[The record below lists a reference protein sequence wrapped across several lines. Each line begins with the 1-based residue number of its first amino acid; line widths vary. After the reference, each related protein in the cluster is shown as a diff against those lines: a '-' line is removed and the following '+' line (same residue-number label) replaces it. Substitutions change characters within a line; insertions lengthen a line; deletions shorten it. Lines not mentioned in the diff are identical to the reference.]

1 MKNLLR
7 IVAKKKRI
15 KFKLGFKAKV
25 NLKNKIHI
33 CLNKIFRTNKKIETA
48 SLYFPINN
56 EISPFDFINYLQKK
70 RVTLSLPIIDKKN
83 NTMKFKKWIP
93 NDKLICGP
101 FGTMEPKK
109 AQISVFPQIL
119 VVPLL
124 SFDREFYRLGYGGG
138 YYDKS
143 ISDLK
148 KYFKKEKKFFITI
161 GLAYSNQEERKI
173 PREKHDMKL
182 DYIITEN
189 YVLSNINNKFL
200 KKVL

>member
-1 MKNLLR
+1 MQ
-7 IVAKKKRI
+7 KKKRI
-15 KFKLGFKAKV
+15 KFKLGYKAKV
-25 NLKNKIHI
+25 NLKNKINM
-33 CLNKIFRTNKKIETA
+33 CLNKIFRTNKKIKTA

-70 RVTLSLPIIDKKN
+70 KVTLSLPIIDKKKN
-83 NTMKFKKWIP
+83 SMKFKKWIP
-93 NDKLICGP
+93 NDELIYGP

-109 AQISVFPQIL
+109 TQISIFPQML

-124 SFDREFYRLGYGGG
+124 SFDRELYRLGYGGG

-161 GLAYSNQEERKI
+161 GLAYSNQEEKKI
-173 PREKHDMKL
+173 PREAHDMQL

-189 YVLSNINNKFL
+189 DVFSNVN
-200 KKVL
+200 